1 MEVHELSCAP
11 SNPDRVIPH
20 LSQKKKNN
28 CLHLRYFSINMTL
41 WLGNTL
47 HNSLFIFQ
55 RLTWIRQK
63 QKAAKVNFGKH
74 DLKLL
79 LSGSIKGGCG
89 GINV

>member
-1 MEVHELSCAP
+1 
-11 SNPDRVIPH
+11 
-20 LSQKKKNN
+20 
-28 CLHLRYFSINMTL
+28 MTL